1 MAMKQKNQTLPSS
14 RKSFDYTDFSVAAID
29 ILRLVRL
36 VSLFIVCL
44 SVFVCLPTCLFLFL
58 LLYLCCLFV
67 VLFICSLSHC
77 LFHDLFLSMS
87 VFVCLPACPFS
98 LFICSSLFSIFVL
111 LFVCSQDR
119 PLKDRVENIP
129 GRLRCNFFDD
139 VCGCFLSISLRNNY
153 LAYALLLLLLLRQ
166 FTQKRAKLPTMT
178 CATLK
183 LIF

>member
-36 VSLFIVCL
+36 VSLFLVCL
-44 SVFVCLPTCLFLFL
+44 SLIVYLLVFLFL
-58 LLYLCCLFV
+58 LVYLCCLFF
-67 VLFICSLSHC
+67 VLFVYSLSHC

-153 LAYALLLLLLLRQ
+153 LANALLLLLLLRQ